1 MRQQRLAE
9 APRLVYR
16 GTQQREQH
24 GVRGATSWTDSLPVA
39 MIWSAV
45 PADPWASS
53 RELNHAHFIDTST
66 IHAAHLNFQNPLALD
81 YNQASVGDIM
91 RALRYGEP
99 DGIADDEV
107 RKVFNYLH
115 NRMMGKAA
123 GGEFG
128 YVVYDE
134 DGGEID
140 PDDRELSFDMSD
152 SLIRDMRDE
161 FEYADEKF
169 EVADRIAADAY
180 VFFDSKTVQAVAR
193 RLGFDGFVYWDI
205 FEGCEYAARDL
216 FGKDVDCANIEGIEE
231 ATDLKDETVF
241 THRTYRPLSEESVV
255 PAWDAPSLTLLPE
268 LPNWLR

>member
-1 MRQQRLAE
+1 VAALDPERLY
-9 APRLVYR
+9 YR
-16 GTQQREQH
+16 GTQRRDLG
-24 GVRGATSWTDSLPVA
+24 GVRGAQSWTDAIAVA
-39 MIWSAV
+39 LIWSAV
-45 PADPWASS
+45 PADPFSS
-53 RELNHAHFIDTST
+53 LRERTKARFIETST
-66 IHAAHLNFQNPLALD
+66 VHAAHLAMRNPLVFD
-81 YNQASVGDIM
+81 QNQGSVGDIM

-169 EVADRIAADAY
+169 EVADCIAADAY

-216 FGKDVDCANIEGIEE
+216 FGDGVDCANIEGIEE
-231 ATDLKDETVF
+231 KRDVKYDTVF
-241 THRTYRPLSEESVV
+241 THRTYRPMMEASVERV
-255 PAWDAPSLTLLPE
+255 WDASALTLLPDVV
-268 LPNWLR
+268 R